1 MDKKANK
8 TTKSQPRKPKFIAYA
23 NREADRKRAMGRI
36 GVANN
41 YVCAAR
47 RFQAFLASRGK
58 KDVSFK
64 KMNPLLMADF
74 QEWLHVQG
82 CQRNT
87 SATYLRSLRAVYGRA
102 VKEGLTTGN
111 PFEGTFR
118 GVAKT
123 KKRAIDGEDIR
134 RLREL
139 DIETYLRQDIR
150 KQVPEDGKRYQNR
163 LKRLL
168 MARDLFIFC
177 FCARGLTFVDLAF
190 MKKTDL
196 HDGNIHYA
204 RRKTGQ
210 HIDVH
215 IEPLMLDI
223 ISRYPS
229 ATRFLFPILE
239 ESDDEERIYT
249 KYLRSIHQ
257 YNKSLHQLGQMLGGL
272 PLTSYVCR
280 HSWAT
285 TAHRNNVSLPI
296 ISQALGH
303 DSEKTTAIYLK
314 SFETDTINAANH
326 TLLDNVFGDKTC

>member
-1 MDKKANK
+1 MEKKA
-8 TTKSQPRKPKFIAYA
+8 TKLQPRKVKFIAYA
-23 NREADRKRAMGRI
+23 NREADRKRAMARI

-47 RFQAFLASRGK
+47 RFQAFLLTRSK
-58 KDVSFK
+58 KDISFK
-64 KMNPLLMADF
+64 KMTPLLMADF

-82 CQRNT
+82 CQRNS
-87 SATYLRSLRAVYGRA
+87 SATYLRSLRTIWGRA
-102 VKEGLTTGN
+102 VKEELATGN

-123 KKRAIDGEDIR
+123 KKRAIDGETIR

-139 DIETYLRQDIR
+139 DIEAHLRQTIR
-150 KQVPEDGKRYQNR
+150 KQVPEDGKRYQSALR
-163 LKRLL
+163 RLL
-168 MARDLFIFC
+168 MARDFFIFC

-190 MKKTDL
+190 LKKSDVR
-196 HDGNIHYA
+196 DGSIHYA

-210 HIDVH
+210 RIDVH
-215 IEPLMLDI
+215 VEPLMLDI

-229 ATRFLFPILE
+229 PTQYLFPILI
-239 ESDDEERIYT
+239 ESDDEQQVYT

-257 YNKSLHQLGQMLGGL
+257 YNKSLRQLGQMLGGL
-272 PLTSYVCR
+272 PLTSYVSR

-285 TAHRNNVSLPI
+285 IAHRSNIALSV

-314 SFETDTINAANH
+314 SFETDTIDQANH
-326 TLLDNVFGDKTC
+326 SLLEDVFGAVH

>member
-58 KDVSFK
+58 KDVPFK

-87 SATYLRSLRAVYGRA
+87 S
-102 VKEGLTTGN
+102 
-111 PFEGTFR
+111 
-118 GVAKT
+118 
-123 KKRAIDGEDIR
+123 
-134 RLREL
+134 
-139 DIETYLRQDIR
+139 
-150 KQVPEDGKRYQNR
+150 
-163 LKRLL
+163 
-168 MARDLFIFC
+168 
-177 FCARGLTFVDLAF
+177 
-190 MKKTDL
+190 
-196 HDGNIHYA
+196 
-204 RRKTGQ
+204 
-210 HIDVH
+210 
-215 IEPLMLDI
+215 
-223 ISRYPS
+223 
-229 ATRFLFPILE
+229 
-239 ESDDEERIYT
+239 
-249 KYLRSIHQ
+249 
-257 YNKSLHQLGQMLGGL
+257 
-272 PLTSYVCR
+272 
-280 HSWAT
+280 AT